1 MIENDRVSLAALLEE
16 MRKINEELKTLH
28 KEPMYEILMDKQTRI
43 IGVTSTGAS
52 LYADMLATVK
62 PGVVIGE
69 EAGELLE
76 AHVLAGTHKSVK
88 HMVLIGDHKQLRPKI
103 ENYELSVESGNGH
116 DLNCSLFERLVH
128 GGLHHT
134 MLLEQHRMHPEIA
147 APIMELD
154 IYPGLTSHPQTETRE
169 KIRGIATRV
178 CFIDHRELEQQHK
191 ALKAQTDTSKS
202 NLYEAHMCA
211 YICRY
216 LIQQG
221 YKGSDITV
229 LTTYLG
235 QVIEINKQLSEVM
248 KMDVDI
254 NDRDIKDLTAGG
266 IDVEVQNNRGLKRTG
281 EKQKV
286 SNSLASNGTT
296 GDQENRIRVSTVDNY
311 QGEENKIVVI
321 SLVRS
326 NSDRQIGFLKEPERL
341 TVLLSRAKCLEILI
355 GNGECLRTAKNAKG
369 AEWWDRLL
377 SFLEKH
383 QQVVPGLP
391 VKCASHGCC
400 NMLRNKEDFE
410 NFAPNGGCT
419 LECTAILPCGHRC
432 PLKCHTFDPEHKSVR
447 CIVPMPFMCGK
458 GHKVFGTCSDV
469 AKMDG
474 VEIFSGKDVTC
485 TYCEVC
491 NEIARIEKAREKEV
505 ARIQADGEKK
515 LRQEYLKQASAEKEI
530 EEERARLQE
539 SREKTERM
547 RAQEKRAFALEMIKR
562 ERELEEYC
570 RTGEIELLIK
580 EEEKKMEQQ
589 LAELENQVAM
599 KSDALA
605 RKVQEYEEQRLQRDI
620 NQQDLANSMNRAWQ
634 RGEQSLQQAK
644 RDNEVSAEDLA
655 PLWVE
660 IIDVLHNESESA
672 AKKVDLI
679 KMIFKDDV
687 SQGSSE
693 RLNLIAK
700 GLGMCSAADLT
711 PRPAPDGVGPQNKH
725 VMAYLEAVTSGKR
738 NWIQTRS
745 LVEAKLSNSK
755 DAELE
760 LFHSFVTLRILSG
773 TDNDT
778 ELEKSRKCLA
788 SYTGAGVSIKSQKKK
803 QLVQVPAENEGSC
816 DLRHSVFYALLS
828 VAIKDTE
835 SQGNPSLAALQAA
848 LRLFL
853 DPELSCI
860 TDFCL
865 SYLRKHVA
873 ATGKLDKSSSNLSAV
888 EKKRETRKM
897 RARRSKA
904 LTELESKVGMESIKI
919 MMEQM
924 AARIDLDRERGVD
937 VKQQQMSMR
946 FDGNPGTGKTTVARI
961 YGDFLKEKGVLRNE
975 SIFKGSQT
983 YF

>member
-1 MIENDRVSLAALLEE
+1 MVGKKGKQITPFYLWDLWRKGAKPQQEKNYNRILFKNAHSPDSIWTWSKQQRLNKIQGWIDDMIENDRVSLAALLEE

-28 KEPMYEILMDKQTRI
+28 KEPMYEILMDKRTRI

-62 PGVVIGE
+62 PGVMIGE

-286 SNSLASNGTT
+286 SNGLASNGTT
-296 GDQENRIRVSTVDNY
+296 SDQENRIRVSTVDNY

-400 NMLRNKEDFE
+400 NMLKNKEDFE

-419 LECTAILPCGHRC
+419 LECTAILPCGH
-432 PLKCHTFDPEHKSVR
+432 
-447 CIVPMPFMCGK
+447 
-458 GHKVFGTCSDV
+458 
-469 AKMDG
+469 
-474 VEIFSGKDVTC
+474 
-485 TYCEVC
+485 
-491 NEIARIEKAREKEV
+491 
-505 ARIQADGEKK
+505 
-515 LRQEYLKQASAEKEI
+515 
-530 EEERARLQE
+530 
-539 SREKTERM
+539 
-547 RAQEKRAFALEMIKR
+547 
-562 ERELEEYC
+562 
-570 RTGEIELLIK
+570 
-580 EEEKKMEQQ
+580 
-589 LAELENQVAM
+589 
-599 KSDALA
+599 
-605 RKVQEYEEQRLQRDI
+605 
-620 NQQDLANSMNRAWQ
+620 
-634 RGEQSLQQAK
+634 
-644 RDNEVSAEDLA
+644 
-655 PLWVE
+655 
-660 IIDVLHNESESA
+660 
-672 AKKVDLI
+672 
-679 KMIFKDDV
+679 
-687 SQGSSE
+687 
-693 RLNLIAK
+693 
-700 GLGMCSAADLT
+700 
-711 PRPAPDGVGPQNKH
+711 
-725 VMAYLEAVTSGKR
+725 
-738 NWIQTRS
+738 
-745 LVEAKLSNSK
+745 
-755 DAELE
+755 
-760 LFHSFVTLRILSG
+760 
-773 TDNDT
+773 
-778 ELEKSRKCLA
+778 
-788 SYTGAGVSIKSQKKK
+788 
-803 QLVQVPAENEGSC
+803 
-816 DLRHSVFYALLS
+816 
-828 VAIKDTE
+828 
-835 SQGNPSLAALQAA
+835 
-848 LRLFL
+848 
-853 DPELSCI
+853 
-860 TDFCL
+860 
-865 SYLRKHVA
+865 
-873 ATGKLDKSSSNLSAV
+873 
-888 EKKRETRKM
+888 
-897 RARRSKA
+897 
-904 LTELESKVGMESIKI
+904 
-919 MMEQM
+919 
-924 AARIDLDRERGVD
+924 
-937 VKQQQMSMR
+937 
-946 FDGNPGTGKTTVARI
+946 
-961 YGDFLKEKGVLRNE
+961 
-975 SIFKGSQT
+975 
-983 YF
+983 